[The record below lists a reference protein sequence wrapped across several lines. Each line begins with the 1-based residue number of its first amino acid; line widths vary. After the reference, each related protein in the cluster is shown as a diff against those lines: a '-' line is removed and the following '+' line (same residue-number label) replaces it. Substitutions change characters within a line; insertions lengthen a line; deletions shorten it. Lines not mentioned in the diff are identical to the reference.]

1 MRVLIAALI
10 SEGLLVILSV
20 VLCAVGNIEVSWNA
34 SMHFAALGALL
45 ATPPLLLNE
54 VLWRVSQRHPTSV
67 YSRFSREIILPL
79 CRQISLPTAVAVA
92 ILSGAC
98 EELFFRGALNAVA
111 RTYLGPLGACVS
123 TSVLFAAIH
132 FVGNF
137 RRFGGMIPLYTIMG
151 SYMWAVASLTD
162 SLFCAAVLHGV
173 YNFLA
178 IVRIKRA

>member
-1 MRVLIAALI
+1 MRVLIAAI
-10 SEGLLVILSV
+10 VSEGLLVIVSV
-20 VLCAVGNIEVSWNA
+20 ALCALFHIEVAWNP
-34 SMHFAALGALL
+34 SLRLAALGVLL
-45 ATPPLLLNE
+45 AAPPLLLNE
-54 VLWRVSQRHPTSV
+54 VLWRFSQRHPGSV

-79 CRQISLPTAVAVA
+79 CRQITMPTAVVIA

-98 EELFFRGALNAVA
+98 EELFFRGALNAIA
-111 RTYLGPLGACVS
+111 RAHLGLLGACLS

-151 SYMWAVASLTD
+151 AYMWVIAHITD
-162 SLFCAAVLHGV
+162 SLFCAAILHGA